1 MPQLKDGY
9 RVTAMMF
16 LTNTSKDENTEEK
29 VDKGNTG
36 ISKEGSQ
43 AIGHDVVNELQS
55 IGDINTS
62 CDRDSGEHAVA
73 SRSSSVLDGQ
83 RFESEDHEFGN
94 LEMPAVDVIRGN
106 FDINSIRLLL

>member
-1 MPQLKDGY
+1 MPLLKDGY
-9 RVTAMMF
+9 RVTAMMS
-16 LTNTSKDENTEEK
+16 LTNTKEADENTEKK

-55 IGDINTS
+55 IGDVNTS
-62 CDRDSGEHAVA
+62 CDSGEQIVA
-73 SRSSSVLDGQ
+73 SRSGGVLDGQ
-83 RFESEDHEFGN
+83 CFESEDFEFGN
-94 LEMPAVDVIRGN
+94 FEMPAVDVIRGN